1 MQIVCLA
8 SGGVDSSLMMY
19 LLQERGHNLYPF
31 FVDYGQLSREKEWDS
46 CKMVCNH
53 LNLKPTKIDIPE
65 IGKIVPSGIT
75 DSRLDIHKDAFLPN
89 RNLLLLTLASS
100 FGFQKSVYIVA
111 IGLLSKSIFADQTTT
126 FIKSTQKVLSTSL
139 DTDIRIM
146 TPMISLS
153 KLDVLRI
160 GLKHGFPF
168 EMTYYCHSGK
178 KKPCEKCI
186 SCKEMTSA
194 LQYINM

>member
-1 MQIVCLA
+1 
-8 SGGVDSSLMMY
+8 
-19 LLQERGHNLYPF
+19 
-31 FVDYGQLSREKEWDS
+31 
-46 CKMVCNH
+46 MVCNL